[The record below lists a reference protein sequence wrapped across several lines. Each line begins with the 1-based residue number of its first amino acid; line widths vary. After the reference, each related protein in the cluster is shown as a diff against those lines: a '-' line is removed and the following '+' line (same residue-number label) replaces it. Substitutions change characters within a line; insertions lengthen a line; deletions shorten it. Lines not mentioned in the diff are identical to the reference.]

1 MVELPFRDRSE
12 AGRILGLE
20 LATRKLQQNYLAQ
33 LAEETGG
40 ESYMLGFGPPVALAP
55 YLDEIA
61 ARLQDQYR
69 ITFLIKPENK
79 GGLREVKFSTEVPNA
94 ELVAAVKLYVPGSR
108 EERGK

>member
-1 MVELPFRDRSE
+1 MNW
-12 AGRILGLE
+12 A
-20 LATRKLQQNYLAQ
+20 QNYLAQ

-61 ARLQDQYR
+61 ARLQHQYR

-79 GGLREVKFSTEVPNA
+79 GGLREVKFTTEVPNA
-94 ELVAAVKLYVPGSR
+94 EPVPAAKLYIPGSR